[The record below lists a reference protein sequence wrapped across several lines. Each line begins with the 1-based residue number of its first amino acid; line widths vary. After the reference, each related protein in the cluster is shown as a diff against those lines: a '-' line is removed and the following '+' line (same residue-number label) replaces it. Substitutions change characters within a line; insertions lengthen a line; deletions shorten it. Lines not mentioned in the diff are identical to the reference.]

1 MKEQLTLILQLN
13 QCCFEILKKPL
24 QFCLILLISSW
35 SFPSIVEAE
44 YNELDTTANLIAIT
58 SDTQAPLG
66 VEKIYLK
73 SNNNTLA
80 TKKIFENIVQ
90 QKPTNLLILGDVVSI
105 GSKEKKWKEMD
116 SYLANLRDQGT
127 VVTALL
133 GNHDVMLNAK
143 KGENVFKK
151 RFPDEVNTGFYKII
165 DSIGFVLLN
174 SNFKKL
180 SKEQVASQD
189 LFYAETLNQLD
200 FDSAVKMVIVACH
213 HAPYS
218 NSKIVGSNTT
228 VQEKLIP
235 LFIQSK
241 KAKLFITGH
250 AHDFEHFNI
259 EGKDFLTIG
268 GGGGM
273 HQPLSKKED
282 RRVALSDGYEP
293 EFHYLTLQRNK
304 NELSILSRYLTNDF
318 SEFKNGY
325 HFVIK

>member
-1 MKEQLTLILQLN
+1 M
-13 QCCFEILKKPL
+13 KKPL

-35 SFPSIVEAE
+35 SSQSSAITQQ
-44 YNELDTTANLIAIT
+44 NELDTTAHLIALV

-90 QKPTNLLILGDVVSI
+90 QKPTNLFILGDVVSI

-116 SYLANLRDQGT
+116 GYLTNLRSQGT

-133 GNHDVMLNAK
+133 GNHDVMLDTK
-143 KGENVFKK
+143 KGENAFKK

-180 SKEQVASQD
+180 SKEQLAAQD
-189 LFYAETLNQLD
+189 LFYANTLNQLD
-200 FDSAVKMVIVACH
+200 KDSTVKMVIVTCH

-218 NSKIVGSNTT
+218 NSKIVGSNTN

-268 GGGGM
+268 GGGGI
-273 HQPLSKKED
+273 HQPLRKKED
-282 RRVALSDGYEP
+282 RRIALSDGYEP
-293 EFHYLTLQRNK
+293 EFHYLTVQRIK
-304 NELSILSRYLTNDF
+304 NELSITSRYLTTDF

-325 HFVIK
+325 HFIIK

>member
-1 MKEQLTLILQLN
+1 MLTNVYSQTFKQDSSFIK
-13 QCCFEILKKPL
+13 I
-24 QFCLILLISSW
+24 CL
-35 SFPSIVEAE
+35 A
-44 YNELDTTANLIAIT
+44 

-80 TKKIFENIVQ
+80 TKKIFENIIQ

-116 SYLANLRDQGT
+116 SYLKDLRDHGT
-127 VVTALL
+127 VVSALL

-143 KGENVFKK
+143 KGENTFKK

-174 SNFKKL
+174 SNFKTL
-180 SKEQVASQD
+180 SKDQLSEQE
-189 LFYAETLNQLD
+189 LFYSKTLDLLD
-200 FDSAVKMVIVACH
+200 IDSAVKMIIVACH

-218 NSKIVGSNTT
+218 NSKIVGSNSK

-250 AHDFEHFNI
+250 AHDFEHFSI

-268 GGGGM
+268 GGGGI
-273 HQPLSKKED
+273 HQPLKKQVD
-282 RRVALSDGYEP
+282 RIVALSNGYEP
-293 EFHYLTLQRNK
+293 EFHYLTIQRVK
-304 NELSILSRYLTNDF
+304 NELSITSRYLTIDF

>member
-1 MKEQLTLILQLN
+1 MKYLITIIVSWLMFTTVFSQTLKQDSSFIK
-13 QCCFEILKKPL
+13 I
-24 QFCLILLISSW
+24 CL
-35 SFPSIVEAE
+35 A
-44 YNELDTTANLIAIT
+44 

-116 SYLANLRDQGT
+116 SYLKDLRNQGT
-127 VVTALL
+127 TVTALL

-143 KGENVFKK
+143 KGENAFKK

-165 DSIGFVLLN
+165 DSIGFILLN
-174 SNFKKL
+174 SNFKTL
-180 SKEQVASQD
+180 SKDQLAAQD
-189 LFYAETLNQLD
+189 LFYANTLNKMD
-200 FDSAVKMVIVACH
+200 KDSAVNMVIVACH

-218 NSKIVGSNTT
+218 NSKIVGSNTK

-259 EGKDFLTIG
+259 KGKDFLTIG
-268 GGGGM
+268 GGGGI
-273 HQPLSKKED
+273 HQPFKKQSD
-282 RRVALSDGYEP
+282 RIAALSNGYEP
-293 EFHYLTLQRNK
+293 EFHYLTMLRIK
-304 NELSILSRYLTNDF
+304 NELSITSRYLTSDF
-318 SEFKNGY
+318 TEFKNGY

>member
-1 MKEQLTLILQLN
+1 MPDSTAHLIVL
-13 QCCFEILKKPL
+13 
-24 QFCLILLISSW
+24 
-35 SFPSIVEAE
+35 A
-44 YNELDTTANLIAIT
+44 

-73 SNNNTLA
+73 ANNNTLA
-80 TKKIFENIVQ
+80 TKKIFENIIQ

-105 GSKEKKWKEMD
+105 GSNKKKWKEMD
-116 SYLANLRDQGT
+116 SYLQDLRNQGT

-143 KGENVFKK
+143 KGENEFKK

-174 SNFKKL
+174 SNFKTL
-180 SKEQVASQD
+180 SKEQMASQE
-189 LFYAETLNQLD
+189 LFYANTLNQLD
-200 FDSAVKMVIVACH
+200 IDSAVKMVVVTCH

-218 NSKIVGSNTT
+218 NSKIVGSNTR

-235 LFIQSK
+235 IFIQSK
-241 KAKLFITGH
+241 KAKLFVTGH
-250 AHDFEHFNI
+250 AHDFEHFNM

-268 GGGGM
+268 GGGGI

-282 RRVALSDGYEP
+282 RMIALSDGYEP
-293 EFHYLTLQRNK
+293 EFHYLTIQRIK
-304 NELSILSRYLTNDF
+304 NELSITSKYLTSDF